1 MTASPR
7 GTIGQTSAPKTGQVI
22 EQIDQETGAD
32 QRLDSA
38 AAAGAAAHPG
48 RAKAQVSPSSRRAG
62 RAPSQHLA
70 GAEDALGSSVRL
82 SVFISSQATGSLIF
96 GR

>member
-7 GTIGQTSAPKTGQVI
+7 GTIGQTSATETGQVI

-38 AAAGAAAHPG
+38 VAAGAQQRIRVEP
-48 RAKAQVSPSSRRAG
+48 RRRHRLA
-62 RAPSQHLA
+62 A
-70 GAEDALGSSVRL
+70 GAPGARLHSTLPGLRMPLGSSVRL
-82 SVFISSQATGSLIF
+82 SVFISS
-96 GR
+96 